1 MRFTF
6 SALISFTLSVHG
18 EFRFPPLVMPP
29 PNNAR
34 TTGGRLSGDDM
45 KMYMENFAG
54 LFLKGMIRSQ
64 TEAIRLRRHQVS
76 GSKSKDSSPWTLTVR
91 DLRDESIS
99 ELVYDKVVLCT
110 GVSLFLQCPLVRK
123 AYNLQGVQQSKY
135 PRNVVTRSRKT
146 VGLPWANNS

>member
-1 MRFTF
+1 
-6 SALISFTLSVHG
+6 
-18 EFRFPPLVMPP
+18 
-29 PNNAR
+29 
-34 TTGGRLSGDDM
+34 M

-64 TEAIRLRRHQVS
+64 TEVIRLRRHQVS
-76 GSKSKDSSPWTLTVR
+76 GSNSKDSSPWTLTVR

-110 GVSLFLQCPLVRK
+110 GVSLFLQSPLVRK

-135 PRNVVTRSRKT
+135 P
-146 VGLPWANNS
+146 